1 MMRAHRQAPT
11 GKRGPETRL
20 WAFPRWTDHQNPY
33 ARRQPRPLPFI
44 LTAGQVGE
52 VAVAPTL
59 LEGFQA
65 SAGLADEAYDNN
77 VFRQIIADTGAETVI
92 ASNRTCKIDVSH
104 NPAIYRQCNRIERCF
119 NKLKHFRSSPLAT
132 ILWPRNFLADIHLA
146 AAMIRTR

>member
-1 MMRAHRQAPT
+1 
-11 GKRGPETRL
+11 
-20 WAFPRWTDHQNPY
+20 
-33 ARRQPRPLPFI
+33 
-44 LTAGQVGE
+44 
-52 VAVAPTL
+52 L

-77 VFRQIIADTGAETVI
+77 VFRQIIADTGAEAVI
-92 ASNRTCKIDVSH
+92 ASNRICKIDVSH